1 MLVNLYLNLL
11 LLLSITTG
19 SVLALEQSA
28 NRSSSTINSS
38 SVISTTTSDLQTY
51 LCASSFRE
59 LQATHKTAQSC
70 KSVPCP
76 SGLFCFEYTVAITD
90 DNNTTV
96 DVGHEIILQPTT
108 TSTTNYARELASN
121 LHITVEMQDNYNH
134 GVNCTLAMADW
145 SLCYTKNVLLDY
157 WGDED
162 YSDPNFQIY
171 FSSIHRVLQV
181 HSPDFEHQH
190 VTGDLTYIQ
199 PSPSRDYNQI

>member
-76 SGLFCFEYTVAITD
+76 SGLFCFEYTVAIT
-90 DNNTTV
+90 T
-96 DVGHEIILQPTT
+96 IIIPQLMLVTKSSSNPPPPLPPTT
-108 TSTTNYARELASN
+108 QGSWHPIFTLLWKCKTTK
-121 LHITVEMQDNYNH
+121 ITV
-134 GVNCTLAMADW
+134 
-145 SLCYTKNVLLDY
+145 
-157 WGDED
+157 
-162 YSDPNFQIY
+162 
-171 FSSIHRVLQV
+171 
-181 HSPDFEHQH
+181 
-190 VTGDLTYIQ
+190 
-199 PSPSRDYNQI
+199 